1 MSSRTLHMGQER
13 RHADDEALCGAQVN
27 ENLTWEKPFVT
38 CWKCIHLLMGRPIPP
53 EPKLPEH
60 DKLKAAKSEGRDA
73 TQLIGEFLEWLGDR
87 EGGALILAERSE
99 HDDELYPFRGRRDS
113 LIADFFGINENALAA
128 EKEALIEYQRA
139 FNKAVEWA
147 EKEGRPYL
155 ARP

>member
-1 MSSRTLHMGQER
+1 MTTLHMGQER
-13 RHADDEALCGAQVN
+13 RHKDDEALCGAKVN

-38 CWKCIHLLMGRPIPP
+38 CWKCVHLLMGRPIPP
-53 EPKLPEH
+53 EPKCPEH
-60 DKLKAAKSEGRDA
+60 DKLKAAKDEGRDA
-73 TQLIGEFLEWLGDR
+73 TQLIGEFLHEFLPGEGIRLAKYSDR
-87 EGGALILAERSE
+87 
-99 HDDELYPFRGRRDS
+99 DDELYEVNNKRE
-113 LIADFFGINENALAA
+113 LIAKFFGINESALEA